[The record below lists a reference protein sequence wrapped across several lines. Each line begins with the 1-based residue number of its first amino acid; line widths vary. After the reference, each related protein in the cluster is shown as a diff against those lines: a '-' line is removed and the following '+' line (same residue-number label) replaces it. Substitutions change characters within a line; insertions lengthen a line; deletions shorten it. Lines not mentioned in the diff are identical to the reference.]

1 MANLVFWGVLG
12 IILIIVLY
20 YFDFPW
26 IVGTYIV
33 SYSSVNNFCPS
44 ISRGIPVG
52 IASYG
57 PFSTFS
63 QVTGYAN
70 ISSINVSGASL
81 QLNNAL
87 QVDFYGGQQINYWVQ
102 NVLVISPQGY
112 YFVDNVW
119 SLFPVQ
125 QGVLPQSIVGNGGV
139 STYNSLYY
147 YAFSSNRITSSE
159 TPIRVALMVNTSL
172 NGQQDPVIYFSY
184 AVLNSQNQVIERH
197 TYDKVTIKAP
207 AVMSYFIRTPNK
219 GPPFEEYAS
228 QNYYLYFD
236 SELVFG
242 GPGDGS
248 SATFNSLNASLL
260 LAGGSGKKLNAFSS
274 LCTYGWNTAESSTDL
289 HVSLSNGI
297 PTVYVGGINK
307 SLLTTNLQKQVTN
320 VFS

>member
-1 MANLVFWGVLG
+1 M
-12 IILIIVLY
+12 IIIIALY

-26 IVGTYIV
+26 IIGTYVV
-33 SYSSVNNFCPS
+33 SYSPVNNFCPS

-63 QVTGYAN
+63 EVTGYAN
-70 ISSINVSGASL
+70 ISNIDVSGASL

-87 QVDFYGGQQINYWVQ
+87 QVDFYGGQQNNYWIQ

-112 YFVDNVW
+112 YFVDNIW

-125 QGVLPQSIVGNGGV
+125 NGVLPQSIVGKGTV
-139 STYNSLYY
+139 SIYKSLYY
-147 YAFSSNRITSSE
+147 YAFSTNRITSSE
-159 TPIRVALMVNTSL
+159 TPIRLALMVNTSL
-172 NGQQDPVIYFSY
+172 NGQQEPVIYFSY
-184 AVLNSQNQVIERH
+184 AILNSHNEVIEKN

-207 AVMSYFIRTPNK
+207 AVLSYFIRTPNR

-260 LAGGSGKKLNAFSS
+260 LAGGSGNMLNTMSS
-274 LCTYGWNTAESSTDL
+274 LCTYGWNTAESSTNL
-289 HVSLSNGI
+289 HVSLNNSM
-297 PTVYVGGINK
+297 PTVYVGSIDK
-307 SLLTTNLQKQVTN
+307 SLLTTNLQKRVKN

>member
-1 MANLVFWGVLG
+1 M
-12 IILIIVLY
+12 IIIIALY

-26 IVGTYIV
+26 IIGTYVV
-33 SYSSVNNFCPS
+33 SYSPVNNFCPS

-63 QVTGYAN
+63 EVTGYAN
-70 ISSINVSGASL
+70 ISNIDVSGASL

-87 QVDFYGGQQINYWVQ
+87 QVDFYGGQQNNYWIQ

-112 YFVDNVW
+112 YFVDNIW

-125 QGVLPQSIVGNGGV
+125 DGVLPQSIVGKGTV
-139 STYNSLYY
+139 SIYKSLYY
-147 YAFSSNRITSSE
+147 YAFSTNRITSSE
-159 TPIRVALMVNTSL
+159 TPIRLALMVNTSL
-172 NGQQDPVIYFSY
+172 NGQQEPVIYFSY
-184 AVLNSQNQVIERH
+184 AILNSHNEVIEKN

-207 AVMSYFIRTPNK
+207 AVLSYFIRTPNR

-260 LAGGSGKKLNAFSS
+260 LAGGSGNVLNTMSS
-274 LCTYGWNTAESSTDL
+274 LCTYGWNTAESSTNL
-289 HVSLSNGI
+289 HVSLNNSM
-297 PTVYVGGINK
+297 PTVYVGSIDK
-307 SLLTTNLQKQVTN
+307 SLLTTNLQKRVKN

>member
-1 MANLVFWGVLG
+1 MANLIFWGILG
-12 IILIIVLY
+12 LIIIIVLY

-33 SYSSVNNFCPS
+33 SYSSTNNFCPP

-52 IASYG
+52 VASYG

-63 QVTGYAN
+63 EVTGYAN

-87 QVDFYGGQQINYWVQ
+87 QVDFYGGQQENYWIQ

-112 YFVDNVW
+112 YFVDNIW

-125 QGVLPQSIVGNGGV
+125 DGVLPQSIVGKGGV

-147 YAFSSNRITSSE
+147 YSFSTNRITSSE
-159 TPIRVALMVNTSL
+159 TPIRLALMVNTSL
-172 NGQQDPVIYFSY
+172 NSQQEPVIYFSY
-184 AVLNSQNQVIERH
+184 AILNSHNEVIERS

-207 AVMSYFIRTPNK
+207 AVLSYFLRTPNI

-248 SATFNSLNASLL
+248 SATFNSLNSSLL
-260 LAGGSGKKLNAFSS
+260 LAGGSGNMLNAMSS

-289 HVSLSNGI
+289 HVSLSNGM

-307 SLLTTNLQKQVTN
+307 SLLTTNLHKQVKN

>member
-1 MANLVFWGVLG
+1 M
-12 IILIIVLY
+12 IIIIALY

-26 IVGTYIV
+26 IIGTYVV
-33 SYSSVNNFCPS
+33 SYSPVNNFCPS

-63 QVTGYAN
+63 EVTGYAN
-70 ISSINVSGASL
+70 ISNIDVSGASL

-87 QVDFYGGQQINYWVQ
+87 QVDFYGGQQNNYWIQ

-112 YFVDNVW
+112 YFVDNIW

-125 QGVLPQSIVGNGGV
+125 NGVLPQSIVGKGTV
-139 STYNSLYY
+139 SIYKSLYY
-147 YAFSSNRITSSE
+147 YAFSTNRITSSE
-159 TPIRVALMVNTSL
+159 TPIRLALMVNTSL
-172 NGQQDPVIYFSY
+172 NGQQEPVIYFSY
-184 AVLNSQNQVIERH
+184 AILNSHNEVIEKN

-207 AVMSYFIRTPNK
+207 AVLSYFIRTPNR

-260 LAGGSGKKLNAFSS
+260 LAGGSGNVLNTMSS
-274 LCTYGWNTAESSTDL
+274 LCTYGWNTAESSTNL
-289 HVSLSNGI
+289 HVSLNNSM
-297 PTVYVGGINK
+297 PTVYVGSIDK
-307 SLLTTNLQKQVTN
+307 SLLTTNLQKRVKN